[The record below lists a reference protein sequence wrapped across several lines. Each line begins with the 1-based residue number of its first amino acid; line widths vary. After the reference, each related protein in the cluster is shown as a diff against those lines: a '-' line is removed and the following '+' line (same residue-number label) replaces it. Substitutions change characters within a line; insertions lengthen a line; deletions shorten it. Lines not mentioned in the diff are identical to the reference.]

1 MDRRPV
7 AEIAVC
13 GLIIVICAIF
23 FSAAIKL
30 PPGTFEPLGSG
41 PVPKYTALII
51 IACCLFVIAKAM
63 LKIARGP
70 GLGTDFM
77 NEFRGRSPLGSLV
90 ILGVTLIYILV
101 LQSRFLPFGV
111 VTFGFLLLA
120 IWVLEDLRLKA
131 LLPALVVAAIG
142 SFGVEY
148 LFTNVFYVDLPT

>member
-7 AEIAVC
+7 AEIFVC
-13 GLIIVICAIF
+13 GLIIVVCGIF
-23 FSAAIKL
+23 YSAAAKL

-51 IACCLFVIAKAM
+51 IACCLLVIFNAVR
-63 LKIARGP
+63 KIARGP
-70 GLGTDFM
+70 GLGADVM
-77 NEFRGRSPLGSLV
+77 NEFRGRSPLGALV
-90 ILGVTLIYILV
+90 ILGLTLGYILV
-101 LQSRFLPFGV
+101 LQTRILPFGV
-111 VTFGFLLLA
+111 VTFGFLLLT

-131 LLPALVVAAIG
+131 LLPALIVSAIG